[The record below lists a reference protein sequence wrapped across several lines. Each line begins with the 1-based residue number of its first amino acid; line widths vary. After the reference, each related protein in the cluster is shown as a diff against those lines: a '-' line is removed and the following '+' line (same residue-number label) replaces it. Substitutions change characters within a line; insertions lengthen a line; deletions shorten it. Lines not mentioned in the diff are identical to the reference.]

1 MVAAMKVHAI
11 QTGFVRIKSAQ
22 VEGRGHGLSRRL
34 AIFTDTNW
42 TEWLPTYA
50 WAIDHPE
57 GIIVV
62 DTGQGAHLLES
73 GRSLHPYV
81 RWEVAFRIERE
92 QEIGPQLRAL
102 GIASRDV
109 KRVVLTH
116 QHMDHDGG
124 LVHFPESEI
133 LVASGELQTAR
144 GYLGRLR
151 GYLRHRWPSWF
162 DPKPLSLAAES
173 FGPFAASRRLTQ
185 AGDVV
190 AVATPGH
197 TADHISVVV
206 RDGGIDYFL
215 AGDTSY
221 NEDLMLEGRLDG
233 VSADEQVTIATLDAI
248 RRFARSRPTV
258 YLPTHDPEAADR
270 LANRRSAAI
279 GEVQQPNAPA

>member
-1 MVAAMKVHAI
+1 
-11 QTGFVRIKSAQ
+11 
-22 VEGRGHGLSRRL
+22 
-34 AIFTDTNW
+34 
-42 TEWLPTYA
+42 
-50 WAIDHPE
+50 
-57 GIIVV
+57 
-62 DTGQGAHLLES
+62 
-73 GRSLHPYV
+73 
-81 RWEVAFRIERE
+81 
-92 QEIGPQLRAL
+92 
-102 GIASRDV
+102 
-109 KRVVLTH
+109 
-116 QHMDHDGG
+116 MDHDGG

-151 GYLRHRWPSWF
+151 GYLPHRWPSWF